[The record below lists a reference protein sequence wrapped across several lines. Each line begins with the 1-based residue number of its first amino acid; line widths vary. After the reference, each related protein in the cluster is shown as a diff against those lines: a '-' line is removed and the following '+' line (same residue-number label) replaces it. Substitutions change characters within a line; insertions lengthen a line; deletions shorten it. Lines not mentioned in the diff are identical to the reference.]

1 MAVLA
6 ALGGIS
12 SIYINTIGD
21 TFQAILGIPGAT
33 QWAAGFHILW
43 LILSFGIIRKPGAG
57 VATGLLKGCVE
68 LLSGNTHGIIILL
81 VDLIAGL
88 LIDVVFFIFQNR
100 SSLWINVVAAG
111 LASAS
116 NVFVFQIFATL
127 PSDSLAYGA
136 VLLLALVAFASGV
149 VFAALLGKALLAALN
164 KAGVIKEPIYTK
176 KNKGIFSL
184 IFVFIALISITLAIF
199 LRINLQGPTTITIS
213 GAVEH
218 TLTFPDSSMEIEQV
232 TITAALQ
239 DVSSTYTGYPLLD
252 LVQSA
257 GPSQNAAYILIK
269 AVDGY
274 AFFISFDELNTNHA
288 ILLSPQGKGKGFSF
302 DIVGPESSKA
312 WIRGVKEILII
323 DEAPLII
330 SGAIAEEYEFNPDFW
345 LANMDSTK
353 LDIGEG
359 SLKYQGVPLQ
369 LVLHSLRLLP
379 VAEQVI
385 IQSYDSNLSFS
396 LNEVLSDDSLRIF
409 VIIGDTDFTY
419 ALATMD
425 GEVLMYPI
433 QGINIQ

>member
-1 MAVLA
+1 MAILA

-12 SIYINTIGD
+12 SSYINTIGD

-57 VATGLLKGCVE
+57 VATGLLKGCIE
-68 LLSGNTHGIIILL
+68 LLSGNTHGVIILL
-81 VDLIAGL
+81 VGLVAGL
-88 LIDVVFFIFQNR
+88 VIDIIFFIFQNR
-100 SSLWINVVAAG
+100 SSLWINIVAAG

-116 NVFVFQIFATL
+116 NVFIFQIFATL

-136 VLLLALVAFASGV
+136 ILLLALVAFASGV
-149 VFAALLGKALLAALN
+149 IFAAFLGKTLLATLN
-164 KAGVIKEPIYTK
+164 KAGVIKEPVYTE
-176 KNKGIFSL
+176 KNKEL
-184 IFVFIALISITLAIF
+184 LPLALVCIALISIMLAIF
-199 LRINLQGPTTITIS
+199 LRINLQGPPTITIS

-218 TLTFPDSSMEIEQV
+218 TLTFPDKALEIEQV
-232 TITAALQ
+232 TITASLR
-239 DVSSTYTGYPLLD
+239 DVSSTYTGYPLLG

-257 GPSQNAAYILIK
+257 EPSQNAAYILIK

-274 AFFISFDELNTNHA
+274 AFFISFDELNSNDA
-288 ILLSPQGKGKGFSF
+288 ILLSPQGKGKDLSF
-302 DIVGPESSKA
+302 DVVGLESSKA
-312 WIRGVKEILII
+312 WIRGVKEIQVIAK
-323 DEAPLII
+323 APLII

-345 LANMDSTK
+345 RANMDSTK
-353 LDIGEG
+353 FDIGEG
-359 SLKYQGVPLQ
+359 SQKYQGVPLQ
-369 LVLHSLRLLP
+369 LVLRSLKLLSE
-379 VAEQVI
+379 AEQVI
-385 IQSYDSNLSFS
+385 IQSDDSNLSFS

-409 VIIGDTDFTY
+409 LIIGDTDFTY

>member
-1 MAVLA
+1 MAILA

-12 SIYINTIGD
+12 SSYINTIGD

-81 VDLIAGL
+81 VGLVAGL
-88 LIDVVFFIFQNR
+88 VIDIIFFIFQNR
-100 SSLWINVVAAG
+100 SSLWVNIVAAG

-127 PSDSLAYGA
+127 PSDSLAYSA
-136 VLLLALVAFASGV
+136 ILLLALVAFASGV
-149 VFAALLGKALLAALN
+149 IFAAFLGKSLLAALN
-164 KAGVIKEPIYTK
+164 KAGVIKEPVYTE
-176 KNKGIFSL
+176 KNKEIL
-184 IFVFIALISITLAIF
+184 PLAFVCIALISIALAVF
-199 LRINLQGPTTITIS
+199 LRINLQGPATITIS

-218 TLTFPDSSMEIEQV
+218 TLTFPNKALEIEQ
-232 TITAALQ
+232 IIIPAALR
-239 DVSSTYTGYPLLD
+239 DVSSTYTGYPLID

-257 GPSQNAAYILIK
+257 VPSKNAAYILIK

-274 AFFISFDELNTNHA
+274 TFFISCDELNTNDA
-288 ILLSPQGKGKGFSF
+288 ILLSPQGKGKDISF
-302 DIVGPESSKA
+302 DVVGPESSKA
-312 WIRGVKEILII
+312 WIRGVKEIQVIAK
-323 DEAPLII
+323 APLII
-330 SGAIAEEYEFNPDFW
+330 SGAIAEEFEFNPDFW
-345 LANMDSTK
+345 QATMDSTK
-353 LDIGEG
+353 LDIGNG
-359 SLKYQGVPLQ
+359 SQKYQGVQLQ
-369 LVLHSLRLLP
+369 LVLRSLKLFP
-379 VAEQVI
+379 EAKQVI
-385 IQSYDSNLSFS
+385 IQSDNSDLSFS
-396 LNEVLSDDSLRIF
+396 LNEVISDDSLRIF